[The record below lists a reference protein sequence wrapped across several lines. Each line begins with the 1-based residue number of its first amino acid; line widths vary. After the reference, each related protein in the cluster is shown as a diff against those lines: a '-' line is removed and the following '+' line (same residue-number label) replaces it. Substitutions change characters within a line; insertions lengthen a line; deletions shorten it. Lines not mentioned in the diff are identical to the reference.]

1 MMYYAKFDKIKK
13 TDLPQTVHPGYV
25 SFTTLNALK
34 NIIMTICKWKKRTY
48 RPWNFIIKKVGA
60 FVIQKNGG
68 ENKIMMK
75 NQRRIEILLHGDCR
89 KQKTRLYIHILY
101 VTFRKKRAGI
111 NVSG

>member
-13 TDLPQTVHPGYV
+13 TDLSQTVHPGYV

-48 RPWNFIIKKVGA
+48 RSWNFIIKKVGA